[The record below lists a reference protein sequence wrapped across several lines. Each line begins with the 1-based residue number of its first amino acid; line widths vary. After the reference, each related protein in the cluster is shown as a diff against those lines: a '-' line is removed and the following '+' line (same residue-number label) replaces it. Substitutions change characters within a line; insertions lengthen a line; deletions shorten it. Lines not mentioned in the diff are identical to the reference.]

1 MIIFY
6 IKTVFIWMVI
16 FYATITFFKETIE
29 DNLKYIGV
37 DLNKNK
43 VNSLPIKIYRTFLLS
58 AIPFV
63 RVWIFI
69 GYLVIIFGS
78 KEFLDEIKNNIK
90 NNNKDNQPE
99 RKYKYN
105 PTKK

>member
-6 IKTVFIWMVI
+6 IKTVFIWMII
-16 FYATITFFKETIE
+16 FHATITFFKETIE

-43 VNSLPIKIYRTFLLS
+43 INSLPIKIYRTFLIS
-58 AIPFV
+58 AIPIV
-63 RVWIFI
+63 RVFIFI
-69 GYLVIIFGS
+69 IYLVLIFGS
-78 KEFLDEIKNNIK
+78 KEFLDEIKNN
-90 NNNKDNQPE
+90 NKKNQPE